1 VFLGRNKNRWDEL
14 YDKERHERIE
24 EHRVG
29 GLAEVD
35 ARKFLEAAATYHR
48 DHGDSITADNLQQ
61 HADAILVAA
70 CEQRKEDQPFSFHP
84 YYLDLAY
91 GILYDR
97 GVHFQPADLG
107 QTPAELQI
115 RFLRYLQI
123 GQPDVFQA
131 FCCLALAGI
140 IDKSLFNYLIEQ
152 GCIAR
157 SLHFEAITV
166 EDYSYI
172 EEISD
177 MPGTFRLHR
186 LMELALIKNQSAKP
200 EDRAVARQ
208 HIDVIL
214 GYFKKEAAFSKL
226 ADCSPERHL
235 RAYQKGMTIPFD
247 RHDDGLFDF
256 TSLKAFFF
264 TLEEPF
270 DFQAFVSIRIG
281 WWSKLCELHPRHHAK
296 KHPDVAQGLNNLA
309 MLYYAQGQYARA
321 EPLYQRSLGICEK
334 ALGPEHPNVATSLN
348 NLAGLYS
355 DQGRYAEAEPLLQ
368 RSLSIREKALGPEHP
383 NVALNLNNLAGLYS
397 TKAATPRPNPSTNDP
412 WRSAKALGP
421 EHPNMALCLENYALC
436 LRAMDRSTEA
446 APMEAR
452 ALAIRAKS
460 T

>member
-1 VFLGRNKNRWDEL
+1 M
-14 YDKERHERIE
+14 
-24 EHRVG
+24 
-29 GLAEVD
+29 
-35 ARKFLEAAATYHR
+35 
-48 DHGDSITADNLQQ
+48 
-61 HADAILVAA
+61 
-70 CEQRKEDQPFSFHP
+70 
-84 YYLDLAY
+84 
-91 GILYDR
+91 
-97 GVHFQPADLG
+97 
-107 QTPAELQI
+107 
-115 RFLRYLQI
+115 
-123 GQPDVFQA
+123 
-131 FCCLALAGI
+131 
-140 IDKSLFNYLIEQ
+140 
-152 GCIAR
+152 
-157 SLHFEAITV
+157 TV
-166 EDYSYI
+166 
-172 EEISD
+172 
-177 MPGTFRLHR
+177 
-186 LMELALIKNQSAKP
+186 
-200 EDRAVARQ
+200 
-208 HIDVIL
+208 
-214 GYFKKEAAFSKL
+214 
-226 ADCSPERHL
+226 C
-235 RAYQKGMTIPFD
+235 
-247 RHDDGLFDF
+247 FDF

-383 NVALNLNNLAGLYS
+383 NVALNINNLAGLYS